1 MLKFHFFSEVRLGY
15 ICFLFL
21 FFSFCFQTLQARDVS
36 IDSLCRLTYTFPSRY
51 SLSATEYSASIE
63 ARCRL
68 QTHRSNVVTRWIRGL
83 FTFEKGDNEYETQSR
98 MFLQHHANGAVD
110 IKEVEFYSNLPRLR
124 NTSDIIRQRFSLSL
138 YSSQI
143 FTDNILSPF
152 NGQNRKYYTYE
163 LCYRFTEGGRECAR
177 VEVRP
182 RFRNTQL
189 LEGAYDVDVGTGA
202 ITNFDLSFYYDAMN
216 IRVVGSVPRTGVAC
230 LFPKQLHIYMNLN
243 LLGNRLKAK
252 YDVSIKYDFSVNKI
266 VSAVRN
272 KTFDLTHLYYLRVDT
287 SRVNRL
293 KTPLWGESSLAS
305 VVKDSTK
312 VDALHSD
319 IKVKRKRFSWN
330 DMEDLFL
337 DRHHIT
343 FGSNSLRLPAIIT
356 PEMFAW
362 SHRKG
367 LQVQTRL
374 KISFNLGTKQQI
386 VWFPKLSYSFK
397 ERQLY
402 WRLPLDYSFLP
413 AWEAHLR
420 FEVGSGNY
428 TYSKQQADYF
438 RRQLEHSHSES
449 ELMNFQKKDIFT
461 NYRDFYSKLY
471 LSFQPKVGLK
481 LTTGLNFHRRC
492 LVLHDV
498 QPWMKEKLLVYLSR
512 SLYSFAPHIR
522 LEWTPG
528 LYYYRDGER
537 RIPLYSKWPTF
548 RLDYE
553 PGLRTKN
560 FQSSYQR
567 YEADVQYAH
576 RLYALRTL
584 FFRIGSG
591 FFLNKSRQAFID
603 YDLFRDENILSDWAD
618 EMSGRFY
625 LLGNHWYNESP
636 YYIKTSVAYESP
648 MLLFSR
654 LPGLTRY
661 VEKERIYLN
670 FVTLRSLS
678 AYCELGY
685 GIATPILDLSGFISL
700 GSHLKAGIGGRAV
713 LHW

>member
-1 MLKFHFFSEVRLGY
+1 MLKVHFFSEVRLGY
-15 ICFLFL
+15 ICFLFIC
-21 FFSFCFQTLQARDVS
+21 FSFCFQILQARAVS
-36 IDSLCRLTYTFPSRY
+36 MDSLCRLTYTFPSRY
-51 SLSATEYSASIE
+51 SLSAKEYAASIE
-63 ARCRL
+63 ARCHL

-83 FTFEKGDNEYETQSR
+83 FTFERGDNEYETQSR

-110 IKEVEFYSNLPRLR
+110 IKEIEFYSNLPRLR

-152 NGQNRKYYTYE
+152 NGQNRRYYTYE
-163 LCYRFTEGGRECAR
+163 LCYRFTEGGRECAH

-189 LEGAYDVDVGTGA
+189 VEGIYDVDIGTGA
-202 ITNFDLSFYYDAMN
+202 VTNFDLSFYYDAMN
-216 IRVVGSVPRTGVAC
+216 IRVVGRVPRTGLAC
-230 LFPKQLHIYMNLN
+230 LFPYQLQIYLNLN

-252 YDVSIKYDFSVNKI
+252 YDVSIKYDFSVNKA
-266 VSAVRN
+266 VSIASN

-287 SRVNRL
+287 NCVNRL
-293 KTPLWGESSLAS
+293 KNPLWRESSS
-305 VVKDSTK
+305 VSLLTDTTKIDSNITVKK
-312 VDALHSD
+312 
-319 IKVKRKRFSWN
+319 KRFSWS

-337 DRHHIT
+337 DRHHIS

-374 KISFNLGTKQQI
+374 KISFNLRTKQQI

-397 ERQLY
+397 ERKLY

-413 AWEAHLR
+413 VWEAHLR

-438 RRQLEHSHSES
+438 RRQLEQNHAGS
-449 ELMNFQKKDIFT
+449 ELINFPRNDIFT
-461 NYRDFYSKLY
+461 NYRDVYSKLY
-471 LSFQPKVGLK
+471 FSFQPKIGLK
-481 LTTGLNFHRRC
+481 ITTGLNFHRRC
-492 LVLHDV
+492 LVLNDV
-498 QPWMKEKLLVYLSR
+498 QLPWMKERLLSYFSK
-512 SLYSFAPHIR
+512 SLYSFAPHLR
-522 LEWTPG
+522 LEWTPA
-528 LYYYRDGER
+528 LYYYRKEER
-537 RIPLYSKWPTF
+537 KIPLYSKWPTF

-553 PGLRTKN
+553 RGLHTKS
-560 FQSSYQR
+560 FQCSYER
-567 YEADVQYAH
+567 YEVDVQYAH

-591 FFLNKSRQAFID
+591 FFLDKSRQAFID

-625 LLGNHWYNESP
+625 LLGNHWYNDSP
-636 YYIKTSVAYESP
+636 YYVKTSIAYESP

-661 VEKERIYLN
+661 IEKERIYLN

-685 GIATPILDLSGFISL
+685 GIATPILDLSGFVSL
-700 GSHLKAGIGGRAV
+700 GNHLKTGIGGRAV

>member
-1 MLKFHFFSEVRLGY
+1 MFHFFSQVKLGY
-15 ICFLFL
+15 VCFLFL
-21 FFSFCFQTLQARDVS
+21 YFSFCFQTLQAEAVS
-36 IDSLCRLTYTFPSRY
+36 LDSLCRLTYTFPSRH
-51 SLSATEYSASIE
+51 SLSAKEYSATIE
-63 ARCRL
+63 ASCHL
-68 QTHRSNVVTRWIRGL
+68 QTHRSNVVTRWVRGL

-98 MFLQHHANGAVD
+98 MFLQHHANGAID

-124 NTSDIIRQRFSLSL
+124 NTVDIICQRFSLSL

-143 FTDNILSPF
+143 FADNILSPF
-152 NGQNRKYYTYE
+152 SGRNSKYYTYE

-177 VEVRP
+177 VEVCP

-189 LEGAYDVDVGTGA
+189 VEGTYDVDVGTGA
-202 ITNFDLSFYYDAMN
+202 VTNFDLSFYYDAMN
-216 IRVVGSVPRTGVAC
+216 IRVVGKVPRTGIAC
-230 LFPKQLHIYMNLN
+230 LFPELLQIYVNLN
-243 LLGNRLKAK
+243 ILGNRLKAK
-252 YDVSIKYDFSVNKI
+252 YDVSIKYDFSTTKI
-266 VSAVRN
+266 VAAASN
-272 KTFDLTHLYYLRVDT
+272 KTFDLTHLYYLRIDT

-293 KTPLWGESSLAS
+293 NAPLWGKPSWTSIVSDTAKADTLHFETK
-305 VVKDSTK
+305 VKDKKKSW
-312 VDALHSD
+312 SD
-319 IKVKRKRFSWN
+319 I
-330 DMEDLFL
+330 EDIFL
-337 DRHHIT
+337 DRHYIN

-367 LQVQTRL
+367 LQMQTRL
-374 KISFNLGTKQQI
+374 KISFNLGIKQQF
-386 VWFPKLSYSFK
+386 VLFPKLSYSFK
-397 ERQLY
+397 QKQLY
-402 WRLPLDYSFLP
+402 WRFPLDYSFWP
-413 AWEAHLR
+413 GKDAHLHL
-420 FEVGSGNY
+420 EVGSGNN
-428 TYSKQQADYF
+428 TYSRQQADYF
-438 RRQLEHSHSES
+438 RQQLKLIHTES
-449 ELMNFQKKDIFT
+449 ELINFPEKDIFP

-471 LSFQPKVGLK
+471 FSFQPKVGLR

-498 QPWMKEKLLVYLSR
+498 QPWMKEQLLVHLSR
-512 SLYSFAPHIR
+512 SLYSFAPHLR

-528 LYYYRDGER
+528 LYYYRYGER
-537 RIPLYSKWPTF
+537 KIPLYSKWPTF

-553 PGLRTKN
+553 RGLHTKN
-560 FQSSYQR
+560 FQSGYER

-584 FFRIGSG
+584 FFRIGCG
-591 FFLNKSRQAFID
+591 FFLNKSKQSFID

-636 YYIKTSVAYESP
+636 YYVKTSIAYESP

-661 VEKERIYLN
+661 IEKERIYLN

-685 GIATPILDLSGFISL
+685 GIATPIFDLSGFISL